1 MLLCPGLL
9 SSGAI
14 MNYDELTQ
22 ADREELFDHLDLV
35 RESGEINMFA
45 APAYLRE
52 HFDVS
57 RKCSEQIF
65 SEWIEN

>member
-1 MLLCPGLL
+1 
-9 SSGAI
+9 
-14 MNYDELTQ
+14 MNYDDLTQ

-45 APAYLRE
+45 APAYWRA

-57 RKCSEQIF
+57 RKCANQIF
-65 SEWIEN
+65 LEWIENFKE